1 MLDLHAPLVPG
12 TSAAGFEIGQSLSSV
27 ESLLHGAS
35 RKDHVPGFHLVAA
48 LAENKGALVLR
59 NFGDPGETAIFFG
72 SDVVRLVFSPAGVL
86 GCIYVFEGYLGA
98 YEGVRIGDMLSLLSP
113 TMELDFDGG
122 DEMYYRLDG
131 DGKYVPGIAIVAVKA
146 DVSQHASTPVVGY
159 CVHDWKIFRTET

>member
-1 MLDLHAPLVPG
+1 MLDLHASLVPG

-35 RKDHVPGFHLVAA
+35 KTDYVPGFHLLAA
-48 LAENKGALVLR
+48 LAENKGALILR
-59 NFGDPGETAIFFG
+59 NFGEPGETSIFFG
-72 SDVVRLVFSPAGVL
+72 SDIVRLVFSPGGVL

-98 YEGVRIGDMLSLLSP
+98 FEGVRVGDMLSLLSQ

-131 DGKYVPGIAIVAVKA
+131 KGEYVPGIAIVAVEA
-146 DVSQHASTPVVGY
+146 DASQHATTPVGGY
-159 CVHDWKIFRTET
+159 CVHDWTIFRSQT